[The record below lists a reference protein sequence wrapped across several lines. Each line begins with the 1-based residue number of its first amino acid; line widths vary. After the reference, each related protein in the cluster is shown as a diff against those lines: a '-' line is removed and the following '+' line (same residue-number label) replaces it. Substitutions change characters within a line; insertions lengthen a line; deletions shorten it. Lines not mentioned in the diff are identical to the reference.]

1 MAERRQ
7 FCTFFLDGLRFG
19 VDVQKVQEVVP
30 YQEMTRVPLAPPTV
44 RGLLN
49 LRGQIVTGIDLRRR
63 LGLTERPSGSL
74 PLNVV
79 LRGEDSPVSFLV
91 DEIGEVIEVDADA
104 RERPPETLQGRVRE
118 LIQGVYPL
126 QEELLLVLD
135 TANTLDLNQDI
146 SRLGPGPSPLPL
158 SPAGRGEPS
167 VPPLPAGERGRGE
180 GRIST

>member
-1 MAERRQ
+1 MASRQQ

-30 YQEMTRVPLAPPTV
+30 YQEMTRVPLAPPAV

-63 LGLTERPSGSL
+63 LELAERPAERL
-74 PLNVV
+74 PMNVV

-91 DEIGEVIEVDADA
+91 DEIGEVMEVSSDACQ
-104 RERPPETLQGRVRE
+104 PPPDTLRGQARE

-126 QEELLLVLD
+126 PDELLLVLD
-135 TANTLDLNQDI
+135 TAKTLDL
-146 SRLGPGPSPLPL
+146 
-158 SPAGRGEPS
+158 AGANRH
-167 VPPLPAGERGRGE
+167 R
-180 GRIST
+180 

>member
-63 LGLTERPSGSL
+63 LELPEQAAGSL
-74 PLNVV
+74 PINVV

-91 DEIGEVIEVDADA
+91 DAIGEVIEVAA
-104 RERPPETLQGRVRE
+104 GAWERLPDTLQGPVRE
-118 LIQGVYPL
+118 LIQGVCPL
-126 QEELLLVLD
+126 PDELLLILD
-135 TANTLDLNQDI
+135 TAKTLALH
-146 SRLGPGPSPLPL
+146 
-158 SPAGRGEPS
+158 
-167 VPPLPAGERGRGE
+167 
-180 GRIST
+180 

>member
-44 RGLLN
+44 QGLLN

-63 LGLTERPSGSL
+63 LELAERPAGRL
-74 PLNVV
+74 PMNVV

-91 DEIGEVIEVDADA
+91 DDIGEVVEVAADA
-104 RERPPETLQGRVRE
+104 CERPPDTLRGRVRD
-118 LIQGVYPL
+118 LIEAVYPL
-126 QEELLLVLD
+126 PDELLLILD
-135 TANTLDLNQDI
+135 TVKTLDLNPDR
-146 SRLGPGPSPLPL
+146 SR
-158 SPAGRGEPS
+158 
-167 VPPLPAGERGRGE
+167 
-180 GRIST
+180 

>member
-1 MAERRQ
+1 MADRLQ
-7 FCTFFLDGLRFG
+7 LCTFYLDGLRFG

-63 LGLTERPSGSL
+63 LELPERGAGAL

-91 DEIGEVIEVDADA
+91 DDVGEVIEVDA
-104 RERPPETLQGRVRE
+104 G
-118 LIQGVYPL
+118 
-126 QEELLLVLD
+126 
-135 TANTLDLNQDI
+135 
-146 SRLGPGPSPLPL
+146 SW
-158 SPAGRGEPS
+158 
-167 VPPLPAGERGRGE
+167 
-180 GRIST
+180 

>member
-7 FCTFFLDGLRFG
+7 FCTFFLDGLHFG

-63 LGLTERPSGSL
+63 LDLPEGGAAERPM
-74 PLNVV
+74 NVV

-91 DEIGEVIEVDADA
+91 DGIGEVIEVDADA
-104 RERPPETLQGRVRE
+104 WEPPPETLQSRIRE
-118 LIQGVYPL
+118 LIQAVYPL
-126 QEELLLVLD
+126 PAELLLILD
-135 TANTLDLNQDI
+135 TARTLDLNLNTT
-146 SRLGPGPSPLPL
+146 R
-158 SPAGRGEPS
+158 
-167 VPPLPAGERGRGE
+167 
-180 GRIST
+180 

>member
-1 MAERRQ
+1 MAPRQQ

-63 LGLTERPSGSL
+63 LELEDSL
-74 PLNVV
+74 EGKLPINVV
-79 LRGEDSPVSFLV
+79 LRGGDSPVSFLV
-91 DEIGEVIEVDADA
+91 DEIGEVIEVFADA
-104 RERPPETLQGRVRE
+104 CEPPPDTLRGLARE

-126 QEELLLVLD
+126 ADELLLVLD
-135 TANTLDLNQDI
+135 TDKTLDLQFQTH
-146 SRLGPGPSPLPL
+146 R
-158 SPAGRGEPS
+158 
-167 VPPLPAGERGRGE
+167 
-180 GRIST
+180 

>member
-30 YQEMTRVPLAPPTV
+30 YQEMTRVPLAPSTV

-63 LGLTERPSGSL
+63 LELSERPASSS

-91 DEIGEVIEVDADA
+91 DEIGEVIELAADA
-104 RERPPETLQGRVRE
+104 CERPPETLQGRVRD

-126 QEELLLVLD
+126 DEELLLVLD
-135 TANTLDLNQDI
+135 TAKILDLKQDS
-146 SRLGPGPSPLPL
+146 SR
-158 SPAGRGEPS
+158 
-167 VPPLPAGERGRGE
+167 
-180 GRIST
+180 

>member
-19 VDVQKVQEVVP
+19 VDVRQVQEVVP

-63 LGLTERPSGSL
+63 LDLPERPAGSL
-74 PLNVV
+74 PMNVV

-91 DEIGEVIEVDADA
+91 DEIGEVIEVAADA
-104 RERPPETLQGRVRE
+104 WERPPDTLRGRVRE
-118 LIQGVYPL
+118 LIEGVYPL
-126 QEELLLVLD
+126 PEELLLVLD
-135 TANTLDLNQDI
+135 TARTLDLNVDT
-146 SRLGPGPSPLPL
+146 SRG
-158 SPAGRGEPS
+158 A
-167 VPPLPAGERGRGE
+167 
-180 GRIST
+180 

>member
-1 MAERRQ
+1 MSARHQ

-19 VDVQKVQEVVP
+19 VDVQQVQEVVP

-63 LGLTERPSGSL
+63 LELSERAEDSL
-74 PLNVV
+74 PMNVV

-91 DEIGEVIEVDADA
+91 DEIGEVIEVSADA
-104 RERPPETLQGRVRE
+104 CEPPPDTLRGRARE

-126 QEELLLVLD
+126 PDELLLILD
-135 TANTLDLNQDI
+135 TAKTLDLQLQTH
-146 SRLGPGPSPLPL
+146 R
-158 SPAGRGEPS
+158 
-167 VPPLPAGERGRGE
+167 
-180 GRIST
+180 

>member
-1 MAERRQ
+1 MVQQ

-63 LGLTERPSGSL
+63 LDLPERPAGNL
-74 PLNVV
+74 PMNIV
-79 LRGEDSPVSFLV
+79 LRDEDSPVSFLV
-91 DEIGEVIEVDADA
+91 DDISEVVEVSA
-104 RERPPETLQGRVRE
+104 EECQRPPETLQGRVRE

-126 QEELLLVLD
+126 PDEL
-135 TANTLDLNQDI
+135 
-146 SRLGPGPSPLPL
+146 
-158 SPAGRGEPS
+158 
-167 VPPLPAGERGRGE
+167 
-180 GRIST
+180 